1 MAIINLYPP
10 VIDTYQ
16 LAQIEGSDLRIYFS
30 ISDYNT
36 YNQMKNFAQI
46 TISDQESNLSV
57 LDKTKYPTQVMLKTI
72 YIDDTRTVDKYYV
85 DIATTDGTFDI
96 DKFYKVQIRFT
107 SSDSNVPTPSLT
119 TPQAID
125 AWLSTYLD
133 YFSEWSRVTLIKWIA
148 QNSISINGT
157 TIGVSTTINLPISD
171 ETLLG
176 KLTFERDGE
185 EYLNSKEYL
194 NSYRFKLYDDEE
206 NLLLDS
212 DLIYTDKNSNNV
224 NEFWYKLKYG
234 LTAGED
240 YVLNIYYQ
248 TNSLYSRE
256 LNCTITATGDSGT
269 DQGFVFS
276 ARENNDDGEILI
288 RVSRTSQTSFT
299 GKITIKRSCDKDAFT
314 IWEDMHTEEVSG
326 VTNYL
331 YDWVDQTIE
340 SGVLYKYAL
349 LETYLDNSN
358 EVNYLKTYN
367 KVLMIVLDDIYLDM
381 AGQQLKVQFNPQV
394 SSFKKVVNE
403 GRIETIGSPYPY
415 IRRNAAINYAQFP
428 ISGLISCQMDENEKF
443 ITKEAL
449 YGGKENLRN
458 YEHFN
463 SMEVNKP
470 FMTTIDNDFVYE
482 KKFRDAVMQFLMD
495 GKVKLF
501 RSATEGNYLVRL
513 TDVSFT
519 PNQQLG
525 RMIWTFSATANE
537 VADNT
542 IDNYYKYNI
551 LK

>member
-16 LAQIEGSDLRIYFS
+16 PAQIKGSALRIYFS
-30 ISDYNT
+30 ISDYNV
-36 YNQMKNFAQI
+36 YSEMKNFAQV

-57 LDKTKYPTQVMLKTI
+57 LDKTKYPSQVMLKTI
-72 YIDDTRTVDKYYV
+72 GIDNTRAIDKYYI
-85 DIATTDGTFDI
+85 DIDTTDGIFNI

-107 SSDSNVPTPSLT
+107 STEAANVSLT

-125 AWLSTYLD
+125 AWLSENLD

-148 QNSISINGT
+148 QNAISINGV
-157 TIGVSTTINLPISD
+157 TIGTSTVIDLPISD

-176 KLTFERDGE
+176 KLTFNE
-185 EYLNSKEYL
+185 ESKEYL
-194 NSYRFKLYDDEE
+194 NSYRLKLYDEDN

-212 DLIYTDKNSNNV
+212 DLLYTDKNSNDV

-234 LTAGED
+234 LTAGDE
-240 YVLNIYYQ
+240 YTLNIYYQ

-256 LNCTITATGDSGT
+256 LNCNILATGNSGD

-276 ARENNDDGEILI
+276 ARENKEDGEILVRI
-288 RVSRTSQTSFT
+288 SRPPQTTFT
-299 GKITIKRSCDKDAFT
+299 GKLTIKRACDKDAFT
-314 IWEDMHTEEVSG
+314 IWEDMHIIDIDSASDF
-326 VTNYL
+326 L
-331 YDWVDQTIE
+331 YDWVDQTVE

-349 LETYLDNSN
+349 LESYNNVS
-358 EVNYLKTYN
+358 YLKTYS
-367 KVLMIVLDDIYLDM
+367 KVLMIVLDDMYLDI
-381 AGQQLKVQFNPQV
+381 AEQQLKVQFNPQV
-394 SSFKKVVNE
+394 SSFKRVINE
-403 GRIETIGSPYPY
+403 GKIETIGSQYPY

-463 SMEVNKP
+463 SMEVNRP

>member
-16 LAQIEGSDLRIYFS
+16 KAQIKNSALRIYFS
-30 ISDYNT
+30 ISDYNV
-36 YNQMKNFAQI
+36 YSEMQHFAQI
-46 TISDQESNLSV
+46 TISDQETNLSV
-57 LDKTKYPTQVMLKTI
+57 LDKTKYPAQIMLKTMGV
-72 YIDDTRTVDKYYV
+72 DNTRAIDKYYV
-85 DIATTDGTFDI
+85 DIDTADGIFSI

-107 SSDSNVPTPSLT
+107 STEAASVSLN

-125 AWLSTYLD
+125 GWLSENLD

-148 QNSISINGT
+148 QNSISINGV
-157 TIGVSTTINLPISD
+157 TIGTSTIINLPISD

-176 KLTFERDGE
+176 KLTFNE
-185 EYLNSKEYL
+185 ESKEYL
-194 NSYRFKLYDDEE
+194 DSYRLKLYDDEN

-212 DLIYTDKNSNNV
+212 DLIYTDKNVNNV

-234 LTAGED
+234 LIAGD
-240 YVLNIYYQ
+240 NYTLNIYYQ
-248 TNSLYSRE
+248 TNSLYSNE
-256 LNCTITATGDSGT
+256 LECTLAATGNSGE

-276 ARENNDDGEILI
+276 ARENKEDGEILI
-288 RVSRTSQTSFT
+288 RISRPPRTSFT
-299 GKITIKRSCDKDAFT
+299 GKLIIKRACDKDAFT
-314 IWEDMHTEEVSG
+314 IWEDMHTIDIDSASDF
-326 VTNYL
+326 L
-331 YDWVDQTIE
+331 YNWVDQTVE

-349 LETYLDNSN
+349 LENYNNVS
-358 EVNYLKTYN
+358 YLKTYS
-367 KVLMIVLDDIYLDM
+367 KVLMIVLDDMYLNI

-394 SSFKKVVNE
+394 SSFKRVINE
-403 GRIETIGSPYPY
+403 GKIETIGSPYPY

-449 YGGKENLRN
+449 YGGKENLRK
-458 YEHFN
+458 YEQFN

-513 TDVSFT
+513 TDISFA

-537 VADNT
+537 IADNT

>member
-16 LAQIEGSDLRIYFS
+16 PAQIKGSALRIYFS
-30 ISDYNT
+30 ISDYNV
-36 YNQMKNFAQI
+36 YNEMKNFAQV

-57 LDKTKYPTQVMLKTI
+57 LDKTKYPSQIMLKTI
-72 YIDDTRTVDKYYV
+72 GIDNTRVIDKYYI
-85 DIATTDGTFDI
+85 DIDTTDGIFNI

-107 SSDSNVPTPSLT
+107 STEAANVSLT

-125 AWLSTYLD
+125 GWLSENLD

-148 QNSISINGT
+148 QNVISINGV
-157 TIGVSTTINLPISD
+157 TIGTSTVIDLPISD

-176 KLTFERDGE
+176 KLTFNE
-185 EYLNSKEYL
+185 ESKEYL
-194 NSYRFKLYDDEE
+194 NSYRLKLYDEDN

-212 DLIYTDKNSNNV
+212 DIIYTDKNSNDV

-234 LTAGED
+234 LTAGDE
-240 YVLNIYYQ
+240 YTLNIYYQ
-248 TNSLYSRE
+248 TNSLYSNE
-256 LNCTITATGDSGT
+256 LECTLAATGNSGE

-276 ARENNDDGEILI
+276 ARENKEDGEILVRI
-288 RVSRTSQTSFT
+288 SRPPQTTFT
-299 GKITIKRSCDKDAFT
+299 GKLTIKRACDKDAFT
-314 IWEDMHTEEVSG
+314 IWEDMHTIDIDSASDF
-326 VTNYL
+326 L
-331 YDWVDQTIE
+331 YDWVDQTVE

-349 LETYLDNSN
+349 LESYNNVS
-358 EVNYLKTYN
+358 YLKTYS
-367 KVLMIVLDDIYLDM
+367 KVLMIVLDDMYLDI
-381 AGQQLKVQFNPQV
+381 AEQQLKVQFNPQV
-394 SSFKKVVNE
+394 SSFKRVINE
-403 GRIETIGSPYPY
+403 GKIETIGSQYPY

-463 SMEVNKP
+463 SMEVNRP
-470 FMTTIDNDFVYE
+470 FMTTVDNDFVYE

-525 RMIWTFSATANE
+525 RMIWTFNATANE

>member
-16 LAQIEGSDLRIYFS
+16 PAQIKGSALRIYFS
-30 ISDYNT
+30 ISDYNV
-36 YNQMKNFAQI
+36 YSEMKNFAQV

-57 LDKTKYPTQVMLKTI
+57 LDKTKYPSQVMLKTI
-72 YIDDTRTVDKYYV
+72 GIDNTRAIDKYYI
-85 DIATTDGTFDI
+85 DIDTTDGIFNI

-107 SSDSNVPTPSLT
+107 STEAANVSLT

-125 AWLSTYLD
+125 AWLSENLD

-148 QNSISINGT
+148 QNAISINGV
-157 TIGVSTTINLPISD
+157 TIGTSTVIDLPISD

-176 KLTFERDGE
+176 KLTFNE
-185 EYLNSKEYL
+185 ESKEYL
-194 NSYRFKLYDDEE
+194 NSYRLKLYDEDN

-212 DLIYTDKNSNNV
+212 DLLYTDKNSNDV

-234 LTAGED
+234 LTAGDE
-240 YVLNIYYQ
+240 YTLNIYYQ

-256 LNCTITATGDSGT
+256 LNCNILATGNSGD

-276 ARENNDDGEILI
+276 ARENKEDGEILVRI
-288 RVSRTSQTSFT
+288 SRPPQTTFT
-299 GKITIKRSCDKDAFT
+299 GKLTIKRACDKDAFT
-314 IWEDMHTEEVSG
+314 IWEDMHTIDIDSASDF
-326 VTNYL
+326 L
-331 YDWVDQTIE
+331 YDWVDQTVE

-349 LETYLDNSN
+349 LESYNNVS
-358 EVNYLKTYN
+358 YLKTYS
-367 KVLMIVLDDIYLDM
+367 KVLMIVLDDMYLDI
-381 AGQQLKVQFNPQV
+381 AEQQLKVQFNPQV
-394 SSFKKVVNE
+394 SSFKRVINE
-403 GRIETIGSPYPY
+403 GKIETIGSQYPY

-463 SMEVNKP
+463 SMEVNRP

>member
-16 LAQIEGSDLRIYFS
+16 PAQIKGSALRIYFS
-30 ISDYNT
+30 ISDYNV
-36 YNQMKNFAQI
+36 YSEMKNFAQI

-57 LDKTKYPTQVMLKTI
+57 LDKTKYPTQIMLKTI
-72 YIDDTRTVDKYYV
+72 NIDNTRTVDKYYV

-107 SSDSNVPTPSLT
+107 SSTATAVSLT

-125 AWLSTYLD
+125 AWLSLNLD
-133 YFSEWSRVTLIKWIA
+133 KFSEWSRVTLIKWIA

-157 TIGVSTTINLPISD
+157 TIGISTTINLPVSD

-176 KLTFERDGE
+176 KLTFNEKSE
-185 EYLNSKEYL
+185 EYL

-212 DLIYTDKNSNNV
+212 DLLYTDKNSNDI

-240 YVLNIYYQ
+240 YTLNIYYQ

-256 LNCTITATGDSGT
+256 LNCTISATGSTGS
-269 DQGFVFS
+269 DQGFIFS
-276 ARENNDDGEILI
+276 AHENIEDGEILLRI
-288 RVSRTSQTSFT
+288 TRPPQATFT

-314 IWEDMHTEEVSG
+314 IWEDMHTVDVNG

-331 YDWVDQTIE
+331 YDWTDQTVE

-349 LETYLDNSN
+349 LETYTSNNN
-358 EVNYLKTYN
+358 EVSYWKDYN
-367 KVLMIVLDDIYLDM
+367 KILMIVLDDMYLDV

-394 SSFKKVVNE
+394 SSFKRVINE
-403 GRIETIGSPYPY
+403 GKIETIGSPYPY

-449 YGGKENLRN
+449 YGGREFLRK
-458 YEHFN
+458 YEQFN
-463 SMEVNKP
+463 SYATNEP
-470 FMTTIDNDFVYE
+470 FETTIGNDFVYE
-482 KKFRDAVMQFLMD
+482 KKFRDAVMAFLMD

-501 RSATEGNYLVRL
+501 RSASEGNYLVRL
-513 TDVSFT
+513 TDVSFA

-525 RMIWTFSATANE
+525 RMVWTFSATANE
-537 VADNT
+537 IADNT

-551 LK
+551 LEEYKPSE

>member
-16 LAQIEGSDLRIYFS
+16 PAQIKGSALRIYFS
-30 ISDYNT
+30 ISDYNV
-36 YNQMKNFAQI
+36 YSEMKNFAQV

-57 LDKTKYPTQVMLKTI
+57 LDKTKYPSQVMLKTI
-72 YIDDTRTVDKYYV
+72 GIDNTRAIDKYYV
-85 DIATTDGTFDI
+85 DINTTDGIFNI

-107 SSDSNVPTPSLT
+107 STEAANVSLT

-125 AWLSTYLD
+125 AWLSENLD

-148 QNSISINGT
+148 QNAISINGV
-157 TIGVSTTINLPISD
+157 TIGTSTVIDLPISD

-176 KLTFERDGE
+176 KLTFNE
-185 EYLNSKEYL
+185 ESKEYL
-194 NSYRFKLYDDEE
+194 NSYRLKLYDEDN

-212 DLIYTDKNSNNV
+212 DLLYTDKNSNDV

-234 LTAGED
+234 LTAGDE
-240 YVLNIYYQ
+240 YTLNIYYQ
-248 TNSLYSRE
+248 TNSLYSNE
-256 LNCTITATGDSGT
+256 LECTLAATGNSGE

-276 ARENNDDGEILI
+276 ARENKEDGEILI
-288 RVSRTSQTSFT
+288 RISRPPQTTFT
-299 GKITIKRSCDKDAFT
+299 GKLTIKRACDKDAFT
-314 IWEDMHTEEVSG
+314 IWEDMHTEEING
-326 VTNYL
+326 AAAYL
-331 YDWVDQTIE
+331 LDWVDQTVE

-349 LETYLDNSN
+349 LETYTSGSS
-358 EVNYLKTYN
+358 EVSYLKTYS
-367 KVLMIVLDDIYLDM
+367 KVLMIVLDDMYLDI
-381 AGQQLKVQFNPQV
+381 AEQQLKVQFNPQV
-394 SSFKKVVNE
+394 SSFKRVINE
-403 GRIETIGSPYPY
+403 GKIETIGSQYPY

-470 FMTTIDNDFVYE
+470 FMTTVDNDFVYE
-482 KKFRDAVMQFLMD
+482 KKFRDAVIQFLMD

>member
-16 LAQIEGSDLRIYFS
+16 PAQIKGSALRIYFS
-30 ISDYNT
+30 ISDYNV
-36 YNQMKNFAQI
+36 YSEMKNFAQV

-57 LDKTKYPTQVMLKTI
+57 LDKTKYPSQVMLKTI
-72 YIDDTRTVDKYYV
+72 GIDNTRAIDKYYI
-85 DIATTDGTFDI
+85 DIDTTDGIFNI

-107 SSDSNVPTPSLT
+107 STEAASVSLT

-125 AWLSTYLD
+125 AWLSENLD

-148 QNSISINGT
+148 QNAISINGV
-157 TIGVSTTINLPISD
+157 TIGTSTVIDLPISD

-176 KLTFERDGE
+176 KLTFNE
-185 EYLNSKEYL
+185 ESKEYL
-194 NSYRFKLYDDEE
+194 NSYRLKLYDEDT

-212 DLIYTDKNSNNV
+212 DIIYTDKNSNDV

-234 LTAGED
+234 LTAGEE
-240 YVLNIYYQ
+240 YTLNIYYQ
-248 TNSLYSRE
+248 TNSLYSNE
-256 LNCTITATGDSGT
+256 LECTLAATGNSGE

-276 ARENNDDGEILI
+276 ARENKEDGEILI
-288 RVSRTSQTSFT
+288 RISRPPQTTFT
-299 GKITIKRSCDKDAFT
+299 GKLTIKRACDKDAFT
-314 IWEDMHTEEVSG
+314 IWEDMHTIDIDSASDF
-326 VTNYL
+326 L
-331 YDWVDQTIE
+331 YDWVDQTVE

-349 LETYLDNSN
+349 LESYNNVS
-358 EVNYLKTYN
+358 YLKTYS
-367 KVLMIVLDDIYLDM
+367 KVLMIVLDDMYLDI
-381 AGQQLKVQFNPQV
+381 AEQQLKVQFNPQV
-394 SSFKKVVNE
+394 SSFKRVINE
-403 GRIETIGSPYPY
+403 GKIETIGSQYPY

-443 ITKEAL
+443 ITKETL
-449 YGGKENLRN
+449 YGGRENLRN

-470 FMTTIDNDFVYE
+470 FMTTVDNDFVYE

>member
-16 LAQIEGSDLRIYFS
+16 PAQIKGSALRIYFS
-30 ISDYNT
+30 ISDYNV
-36 YNQMKNFAQI
+36 YSEMKNFAQV

-57 LDKTKYPTQVMLKTI
+57 LDKTKYPSQVMLKTI
-72 YIDDTRTVDKYYV
+72 GIDNTRAIDKYYI
-85 DIATTDGTFDI
+85 DIDTTDGIFNI

-107 SSDSNVPTPSLT
+107 STEAASVSLT

-125 AWLSTYLD
+125 AWLSENLD

-148 QNSISINGT
+148 QNAISINGV
-157 TIGVSTTINLPISD
+157 TIGTSTVIDLPISD

-176 KLTFERDGE
+176 KLTFNE
-185 EYLNSKEYL
+185 ESKEYL
-194 NSYRFKLYDDEE
+194 NSYRLKLYDDEN

-212 DLIYTDKNSNNV
+212 NIIYTDKNSNDI

-234 LTAGED
+234 LTAGD
-240 YVLNIYYQ
+240 NYTLNIYYQ
-248 TNSLYSRE
+248 TNSLYNNE
-256 LNCTITATGDSGT
+256 LECTLAATGNSGE

-276 ARENNDDGEILI
+276 ARENKEDGEILI
-288 RVSRTSQTSFT
+288 RISRPPQTTFT
-299 GKITIKRSCDKDAFT
+299 GKLIIKRACDKDAFT
-314 IWEDMHTEEVSG
+314 IWEDMHTIDIDSAS
-326 VTNYL
+326 NFL
-331 YDWVDQTIE
+331 YDWIDQTVE

-349 LETYLDNSN
+349 LESYNNVS
-358 EVNYLKTYN
+358 YLKTYS
-367 KVLMIVLDDIYLDM
+367 KVLMIVLDDMYLDI
-381 AGQQLKVQFNPQV
+381 AEQQLKVQFNPQV
-394 SSFKKVVNE
+394 SSFKRVINE
-403 GRIETIGSPYPY
+403 GKIETIGSQYPY

-443 ITKEAL
+443 ITKEDL
-449 YGGKENLRN
+449 YGGKENLRK
-458 YEHFN
+458 YEQFN

-470 FMTTIDNDFVYE
+470 FMITIDNDFVYE
-482 KKFRDAVMQFLMD
+482 KKFRDVVMQFLMD

>member
-16 LAQIEGSDLRIYFS
+16 PAQIKGSALRIYFS
-30 ISDYNT
+30 SSDYNV
-36 YNQMKNFAQI
+36 YSEMKNFAQV

-57 LDKTKYPTQVMLKTI
+57 LDKTKYPSQVMLKTI
-72 YIDDTRTVDKYYV
+72 GIDNTRAIDKYYI
-85 DIATTDGTFDI
+85 DIDTTDGIFNI

-107 SSDSNVPTPSLT
+107 STEAANVSLT

-125 AWLSTYLD
+125 AWLSENLD

-148 QNSISINGT
+148 QNAISINGV
-157 TIGVSTTINLPISD
+157 TIGTSTVIDLPISD

-176 KLTFERDGE
+176 KLIFNE
-185 EYLNSKEYL
+185 ESKEYL
-194 NSYRFKLYDDEE
+194 NSYRLKLYDEDN

-212 DLIYTDKNSNNV
+212 DIIYTDKNSNDI

-234 LTAGED
+234 LTAGEE
-240 YVLNIYYQ
+240 YTLNIYYQ
-248 TNSLYSRE
+248 TNSLYSNE
-256 LNCTITATGDSGT
+256 LECTLAATGNSGE

-276 ARENNDDGEILI
+276 ARENKDDGEILVRI
-288 RVSRTSQTSFT
+288 SRPPQTTFT
-299 GKITIKRSCDKDAFT
+299 GKLTIKRACDKDAFT
-314 IWEDMHTEEVSG
+314 IWEDMHTIDIDSASDF
-326 VTNYL
+326 L
-331 YDWVDQTIE
+331 YDWVDQTVE

-349 LETYLDNSN
+349 LESYNNVS
-358 EVNYLKTYN
+358 YLKTYS
-367 KVLMIVLDDIYLDM
+367 KVLMIVLDDMYLDI
-381 AGQQLKVQFNPQV
+381 AEQQLKVQFNPQV
-394 SSFKKVVNE
+394 SSFKRVINE
-403 GRIETIGSPYPY
+403 GKIETIGSQYPY

-443 ITKEAL
+443 ITKETL

-470 FMTTIDNDFVYE
+470 FMTTVDNDFVYE

-542 IDNYYKYNI
+542 VDNYYKYNI